1 MTPNRDRWK
10 KIEELYHAALE
21 RDPAMR
27 EAFLDG
33 ACGSDVE
40 LRREVDSL
48 LAEAATGE
56 GLLDRP
62 IAEGAEGMI
71 GQTISHYRVI
81 EKLGSGGMGVV
92 YKAEDVR
99 LQRFVALKFLASE
112 IARDPQALR
121 RFQREARAASA
132 LNHPNICTIYE
143 VEDHNGLPVIVMEL
157 LEGESLKH
165 KIREAPVPTDEL
177 VDLGIQTCDAL
188 ETAHAKGIIHRDIKS
203 ANIFITTRGNA
214 KILDFGLAKFSP
226 LPGNRDSGELTLTLE
241 DSLTQTGSA
250 LGTVPYMSPEQV
262 RAKELDARTDL
273 FSLGVVL
280 YEMAT
285 SKLPFRG
292 ESAGI
297 VLDSILNRAPVPP
310 VRLNPDLP
318 AELERIIDK
327 CLEKDRNLR
336 YQYALEIRT
345 DLQRLKRG
353 TESSRAAA
361 SSEVSA
367 KPAPGISQASALGER
382 PFIAVLPFSNLSKD
396 PEQEYFSEGVTED
409 IVSKLC
415 NLTVIRVIG
424 RTSGHRY
431 SVQEHG
437 AARIG
442 AELEGVA
449 HPFEGSVRRAR
460 DLVRINVGLI
470 EVQSLR
476 QIWGEVYDG
485 SIEDVFAIQSQVA
498 EKVASAL
505 HETFAGS
512 AEDREQLLSAKEQID
527 EKQVGAK
534 QLYDTIAISTYE
546 LYLKGRFF
554 LNRPLPDNIGQAIR
568 LFELVIE
575 ARPRY
580 ARAWA
585 GLSACYANA
594 AHFGYMPPAEA
605 YPKARQAALRAI
617 ELNGRLAEALTWLA
631 FVKGC
636 YDWDWSD
643 AEACFER
650 AIQADRNSVETL
662 IHYSRFLCIRR
673 ETDRAVTHIKRAVEL
688 DPLSPIVNTQAGWVM
703 AMASRFDEALPYFD
717 RALEIDPGFWFALV
731 CRSMAWSGM
740 GKYAESI
747 DEIKKWS
754 WSPAFLGIACGMA
767 GRLEE
772 ARAIAE
778 QVSRPDAPPAHPA
791 EIAVVWLFT
800 GERNKAKEW
809 LDRAI
814 AERDYTLAM
823 LVCPAW
829 FPMRAD
835 PLIEE
840 ALGRMGLNFGA
851 QAAQMI
857 A

>member
-1 MTPNRDRWK
+1 MPPTPDRWK
-10 KIEELYHAALE
+10 RIEELRHAALE
-21 RDPAMR
+21 RDPAVR
-27 EAFLDG
+27 GAFLDG
-33 ACGSDVE
+33 ACGADAE
-40 LRREVDSL
+40 LRREVESR
-48 LAEAATGE
+48 LAE
-56 GLLDRP
+56 D
-62 IAEGAEGMI
+62 EGMI
-71 GQTISHYRVI
+71 GRTISHYRVV
-81 EKLGSGGMGVV
+81 ERLGGGGMGVV

-112 IARDPQALR
+112 IAQDPQALR

-143 VEDHNGLPVIVMEL
+143 VEEHNGLPVIVMEL

-165 KIREAPVPTDEL
+165 RIREAPLPTDEL

-188 ETAHAKGIIHRDIKS
+188 ETAHGKGIIHRDIKS
-203 ANIFITTRGNA
+203 ANIFITARGNA

-226 LPGNRDSGELTLTLE
+226 LPGNRDSSDLTLTLE
-241 DSLTQTGSA
+241 DPLTRMGSA

-262 RAKELDARTDL
+262 RAKELDVRTDL
-273 FSLGVVL
+273 FSFGVVL

-353 TESSRAAA
+353 TEPGRAAV
-361 SSEVSA
+361 SGGVSA
-367 KPAPGISQASALGER
+367 NPAAGISASPEPGER
-382 PFIAVLPFSNLSKD
+382 PFIAVLPFINLSKD

-424 RTSGHRY
+424 RTSGYRY
-431 SVQEHG
+431 SVREHG

-442 AELEGVA
+442 AALKVT
-449 HPFEGSVRRAR
+449 HILEGSVRRAR

-498 EKVASAL
+498 GKVASAL

-512 AEDREQLLSAKEQID
+512 AEDREQALSPDKQIGNKQIGNKQID
-527 EKQVGAK
+527 NKP
-534 QLYDTIAISTYE
+534 IAELIDISTYE

-554 LNRPLPDNIGQAIR
+554 LNRPLPANISQAIR

-594 AHFGYMPPAEA
+594 AHFGYMRPADA

-636 YDWDWSD
+636 YDWDWAD

-650 AIQADRNSVETL
+650 AMQADRNSVETL

-673 ETDRAVTHIKRAVEL
+673 EADRAVIHILRAVEL

-703 AMASRFDEALPYFD
+703 SMAGRFDEALPYFD
-717 RALEIDPGFWFALV
+717 RAIEIDPSFGFAIV
-731 CRSMAWSGM
+731 CRAITWSGM
-740 GKYAESI
+740 GKHAESI

-754 WSPAFLGIACGMA
+754 WSPAFPGIACGMA
-767 GRLEE
+767 GRLQE
-772 ARAIAE
+772 ARTIAE
-778 QVSRPDAPPAHPA
+778 EVSGKDAPPAHPS
-791 EIAVVWLFT
+791 EIAVIWLFT
-800 GERNKAKEW
+800 GEREKAKEW

-823 LVCPAW
+823 LAGPAW
-829 FPMRAD
+829 FPLRAD

-840 ALGRMGLNFGA
+840 ALGRMGLDFGA
-851 QAAQMI
+851 QSAQMI